1 MLNTRLPLSSTKFIE
16 KFYTLVENLREIH
29 QNDIR
34 ILHQRI
40 ENLQK
45 ENEQLRKNDQQHSHA
60 IFDID
65 YNPVESTIV
74 EQLRT
79 ELQRTREQVNLLQ
92 ESLNEQYLSYE
103 DMKSKYNLQRMMND
117 NPSDQSIN
125 STKFEGKIQRI
136 KEQIHHFDQCH
147 YESEE
152 QLRLLKEILLQND
165 FESINQSLTVKQTD
179 LSQQT
184 DIIEDIL
191 NKQEEKILEKLSE
204 LFATTNSKKRLK
216 RKRL

>member
-1 MLNTRLPLSSTKFIE
+1 MLNTRLPLSSMKFVDFIP

-29 QNDIR
+29 RNDLR
-34 ILHQRI
+34 ILNQRI
-40 ENLQK
+40 EYLEK
-45 ENEQLRKNDQQHSHA
+45 ENDELRKKDSHA
-60 IFDID
+60 VFDID
-65 YNPVESTIV
+65 YTPAESNIV

-92 ESLNEQYLSYE
+92 ESLNEQYLAYE

-117 NPSDQSIN
+117 NPSEIN
-125 STKFEGKIQRI
+125 PMKFDGKLQRI
-136 KEQIHHFDQCH
+136 KEQIHLFDQCH

-152 QLRLLKEILLQND
+152 QLRLLKEILFQND
-165 FESINQSLTVKQTD
+165 FESMKTINQSLTVKQTD

-184 DIIEDIL
+184 DILEDIL
-191 NKQEEKILEKLSE
+191 NKQEEKILEKLAE
-204 LFATTNSKKRLK
+204 FFDANSKKRLK